1 MDGLKKTVNNYT
13 QEEVPFFHEP
23 VLWKESVSF
32 FITDKSGVYVDA
44 TLGGGGH
51 SKLFLNELNS
61 DAVLIG
67 IDRDK
72 QATEHAKKRF
82 KGFSG
87 KFIAVNGRFSEISEI
102 LSSYDIE
109 EINGL
114 FLDLGISSHQLDTAE
129 RGFSYLSDSPLDLR
143 MDRSDG
149 ITAEDIV
156 NSYSEHELADI
167 FYNYGEERLSRRIA
181 KRIVERRTVSRI
193 KTSKELAEIIRSLTP
208 YKGRVKVMSRIW
220 QALRFE
226 VNNEL
231 NDLRKGLED
240 VYTLLKPG
248 ARVVVISYESLM
260 DRMVKRY
267 FKGVDPDF
275 RRGSQYM
282 GEKKYDFQI
291 LTKKVV
297 RPDESEIKKNPRAKS
312 ALLRA
317 AEKV

>member
-51 SKLFLNELNS
+51 SELFLKELNS

-72 QATEHAKKRF
+72 QATEHAEKRF

-143 MDRSDG
+143 MDRSDS

-193 KTSKELAEIIRSLTP
+193 KTSEELAEIIRSLTP

-267 FKGVDPDF
+267 FKGFDPDF
-275 RRGSQYM
+275 RRGSQYE
-282 GEKKYDFQI
+282 GEKKYNFRI

-297 RPDESEIKKNPRAKS
+297 RPDELEIKKNPRAKS